1 MISTAPLDRPLTVDD
16 FDALPEDGI
25 RYELIWGELYMSP
38 APGTKHQRF
47 SRELLEQING
57 FLKSNGM
64 GEVLA
69 APFDVQLDEINI
81 VEPDLVAY
89 RADRSEIITDKRIVG
104 SPDLCIEILSPSN
117 RSQDVVKKRV
127 LYARFGVPE
136 YWIVDSE
143 QEQITVHVLDG
154 KNYVPREPVDGVAR
168 STVFPGLEIDPKGL
182 AAAPPRLMRD

>member
-127 LYARFGVPE
+127 LYARFDVPE
-136 YWIVDSE
+136 YWIVDPE
-143 QEQITVHVLDG
+143 QEQITVHVLEG
-154 KNYVPREPVDGVAR
+154 RNYVPREPVDGVAR